1 MICHAD
7 SDDDDDLIMSRVVIE
22 IVMNPMCWKSDD
34 GNCDGWKVCS
44 LCLSTSHTR
53 PLPCSRD
60 GNLLNCL
67 TNQYSC
73 LFDLWSQWKRGRW
86 WSWWRRSPASPRS
99 QQSTNLLHLPPPPLM
114 RFAIITVITIFDTS
128 IIVIHL
134 INWDQVNTAYLAE
147 LEGEKERLEASQQDE
162 NTSSTSSHLLRL
174 LENGRCLEK
183 KQR

>member
-1 MICHAD
+1 
-7 SDDDDDLIMSRVVIE
+7 
-22 IVMNPMCWKSDD
+22 
-34 GNCDGWKVCS
+34 
-44 LCLSTSHTR
+44 
-53 PLPCSRD
+53 
-60 GNLLNCL
+60 
-67 TNQYSC
+67 
-73 LFDLWSQWKRGRW
+73 
-86 WSWWRRSPASPRS
+86 
-99 QQSTNLLHLPPPPLM
+99 M

>member
-1 MICHAD
+1 
-7 SDDDDDLIMSRVVIE
+7 
-22 IVMNPMCWKSDD
+22 
-34 GNCDGWKVCS
+34 
-44 LCLSTSHTR
+44 
-53 PLPCSRD
+53 
-60 GNLLNCL
+60 
-67 TNQYSC
+67 
-73 LFDLWSQWKRGRW
+73 
-86 WSWWRRSPASPRS
+86 
-99 QQSTNLLHLPPPPLM
+99 M
-114 RFAIITVITIFDTS
+114 RFSIITVITIFDTS